1 VSPAARRRAQELGV
15 NLATVVATGAE
26 DAVTLEDVQ
35 RAAAATPTP
44 ATDMR
49 SAIAKAMS
57 RSKREIPHYY
67 LETPIDMRAALAW
80 LERWNAEH
88 GVTERLLYSALLI
101 KSVARALE
109 RYSELNGFWLDGR
122 FEASPEIN
130 VGVAIRLRQGGLVA
144 PGIPRANELRLLDV
158 MQQLQGIVQRARAG
172 RLRQSDITNA
182 TITVS
187 SLGEGGVQTLYP
199 IIYPPQVAIVG
210 FGSIAIRPWHA
221 AGSIVAA
228 PVLYATLSADH
239 RVSDG
244 QSGSRFLTE
253 VDGLLQRPEQL

>member
-1 VSPAARRRAQELGV
+1 
-15 NLATVVATGAE
+15 
-26 DAVTLEDVQ
+26 
-35 RAAAATPTP
+35 
-44 ATDMR
+44 
-49 SAIAKAMS
+49 
-57 RSKREIPHYY
+57 
-67 LETPIDMRAALAW
+67 
-80 LERWNAEH
+80 
-88 GVTERLLYSALLI
+88 VTERLLYSALLI